1 MKMAEKAENKNAK
14 DEKKNDAGEK
24 QKEELEEKESEGEQ
38 EYELMPD
45 WFIKEYNE
53 AWAKAEAEHQGAQL
67 SMVRRWEEKSLAKM
81 TEEERAA
88 RPKVIIVA
96 VEKKENKK

>member
-67 SMVRRWEEKSLAKM
+67 SMVRRWEEVWGGQCRALRRSVECARLLTQKNSPSLW
-81 TEEERAA
+81 
-88 RPKVIIVA
+88 
-96 VEKKENKK
+96 